1 MFIEPQ
7 YTQDRGTGWIEV
19 ICGPMFSGKTEE
31 LLRRLRRAKIA
42 NQPMAIFKPEIDT
55 RFGEYRIVSHD
66 ANYFPSMSIK
76 NSRDIIKNAGD
87 AVLVAI
93 DEAQFFDDELPKVVK
108 ELALSGKR
116 VIVAGLDMDYKGNP
130 FGPMPDIMALAEYV
144 TKLSAICVQC
154 GGHATHS
161 FRKSEGDGL
170 ILLGEKDVYEPRCRK
185 CFYGRE

>member
-1 MFIEPQ
+1 
-7 YTQDRGTGWIEV
+7 
-19 ICGPMFSGKTEE
+19 MFSGKTEE

-170 ILLGEKDVYEPRCRK
+170 ILLGEKMFMSRDAGSV
-185 CFYGRE
+185 FMGGNNSL